1 MLNRRTNDRN
11 NLKIARKK
19 YCGFCKEGT
28 DPDYKDIVSLRRS
41 MTDRG
46 KIVARSRSG
55 VCFKH
60 QRQLSNAIKKSR
72 YMALLPFAVSV
83 H

>member
-1 MLNRRTNDRN
+1 MLNRRSNDRN
-11 NLKIARKK
+11 NFKIARKK
-19 YCGFCKEGT
+19 YCAYCKEGT
-28 DPDYKDIVSLRRS
+28 NPDYKDIVSLRRS

-83 H
+83 R

>member
-1 MLNRRTNDRN
+1 MKDRDFRP
-11 NLKIARKK
+11 IRKK
-19 YCGFCKEGT
+19 FCSFCRDGVE
-28 DPDYKDIVSLRRS
+28 PDFKDNVSLRRFV
-41 MTDRG
+41 TDRG

-72 YMALLPFAVSV
+72 YMALLPFSV
-83 H
+83 VVR